1 MRGRIFAIL
10 GLLWLTAIVCLMLF
24 AQTKKSDNLKD
35 SKKAVEAEIA
45 NTQKLLEQT
54 RKNKDAQ
61 LQQISVLRQQITNR
75 ETLITA
81 LNNELFSLEEELSL
95 NIKLSQEL
103 DKKLEYM
110 KSDYAHVVYLAYKN
124 RKMTDKF
131 TFLLSSEN
139 FAQMF
144 RRLRYYTLFANDVKR
159 QVAVIEATQVEI
171 TEKNTQITRL
181 KNEKSV
187 LLSGKEQEVRRLE
200 QDRSE
205 KKIQADELQ
214 KKESTLAADLKA
226 KQQKRKKLD
235 AAIKKA
241 IQAEIA
247 AANAKKDKTTTA
259 AKGKSGSTAT
269 NTATTTNST
278 VISLTP
284 EEQTLSN
291 SFVNNK
297 GKLPWPVIKGAKIS
311 DFGTY
316 PHPDVPSVMIENR
329 GIDILTE
336 VDAAVRCIFQ
346 GEVSG
351 VVNVNGTKVLMIR
364 HGEYISVYQNMAS
377 INVKKGDKVTTK
389 QTLGTVAKVSGGSTY
404 ELHFE
409 VWKNSSN
416 LNPNQWLMA
425 R

>member
-1 MRGRIFAIL
+1 
-10 GLLWLTAIVCLMLF
+10 
-24 AQTKKSDNLKD
+24 
-35 SKKAVEAEIA
+35 VEAEIA

-54 RKNKDAQ
+54 RKNKNTQ

-81 LNNELFSLEEELSL
+81 LNNELFSLEEELAL

-139 FAQMF
+139 FTQMF

-159 QVAVIEATQVEI
+159 QVAVIEATQAEI
-171 TEKNTQITRL
+171 TEKNAQITQL

-187 LLSGKEQEVRRLE
+187 LLSGKEQEVRLLE
-200 QDRSE
+200 QDRTE
-205 KKIQADELQ
+205 KKKQADELQ
-214 KKESTLAADLKA
+214 KKEHTLAADLKA
-226 KQQKRKKLD
+226 KQQKRKELD

-247 AANAKKDKTTTA
+247 AANAKKNKTATPAKDKSGSSLSNTTTA
-259 AKGKSGSTAT
+259 
-269 NTATTTNST
+269 TNST

-316 PHPDVPSVMIENR
+316 PHPDVPSVMIENK

-336 VDAAVRCIFQ
+336 VDAAVRCVFQ

-351 VVNVNGTKVLMIR
+351 IVNVNGTKVLMVR

-377 INVKKGDKVTTK
+377 INVKKGDKITTK
-389 QTLGTVAKVSGGSTY
+389 QTLGTVAKVSGGTTY

-416 LNPNQWLMA
+416 LNPNQWLMV

>member
-1 MRGRIFAIL
+1 
-10 GLLWLTAIVCLMLF
+10 
-24 AQTKKSDNLKD
+24 
-35 SKKAVEAEIA
+35 VETEIA

-81 LNNELFSLEEELSL
+81 LNNELFSLEEELKL

-159 QVAVIEATQVEI
+159 QVAVIEATQAEI
-171 TEKNTQITRL
+171 IEKNAQITQL

-187 LLSGKEQEVRRLE
+187 LLSDKEQEVRLLE
-200 QDRSE
+200 QDRTE
-205 KKIQADELQ
+205 KKKQADNLQ
-214 KKESTLAADLKA
+214 KKERTLAADLKA
-226 KQQKRKKLD
+226 KQQKRKELD

-247 AANAKKDKTTTA
+247 AANAKKSKKATTNKGTSGSSSSSTKTTN
-259 AKGKSGSTAT
+259 S
-269 NTATTTNST
+269 ST

-291 SFVNNK
+291 SFVSNK
-297 GKLPWPVIKGAKIS
+297 GKLPWPVVKGAKIS

-316 PHPDVPSVMIENR
+316 PHPDVPSIMIENK

-336 VDAAVRCIFQ
+336 RDAAVRCIFQ

-351 VVNVNGTKVLMIR
+351 IVNVNGTKVLMVR

-389 QTLGTVAKVSGGSTY
+389 QTLGTVAKMSGSSTY

-416 LNPNQWLMA
+416 LNPNQWLMT